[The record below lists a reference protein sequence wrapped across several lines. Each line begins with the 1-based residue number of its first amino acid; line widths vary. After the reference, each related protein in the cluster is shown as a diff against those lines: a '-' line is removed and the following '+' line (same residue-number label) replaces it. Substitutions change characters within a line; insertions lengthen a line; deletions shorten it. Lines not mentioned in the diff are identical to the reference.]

1 MDWDKAIGM
10 GDLERSIAIQIAREV
25 ADTLQCENV
34 IDDVEYAEVRRLLS
48 VKPKIWLEVNVKVDG
63 DRVEVHADTRV
74 DKQAGE
80 GSIRYFEL
88 ADPEC
93 FDKIKTFCRQYTTYK
108 APDGRVYD
116 PVVRGGC

>member
-1 MDWDKAIGM
+1 M

-34 IDDVEYAEVRRLLS
+34 IDDVEFAEIKRLLS
-48 VKPKIWLEVNVKVDG
+48 TSPKVWLEVNVRVKG
-63 DRVEVHADTRV
+63 DRVEVHADTRP
-74 DKQAGE
+74 DKQAWE

-88 ADPEC
+88 ADPKC
-93 FDKIKTFCRQYTTYK
+93 FDKIKAFCREHTTHRT
-108 APDGRVYD
+108 ADGRVFD